1 MTSENSK
8 IILELALKLD
18 NLVNAKELLLENN
31 MSEITIEFLDPK
43 QKKLHFYKDQ
53 VLKFDLVEDILLA
66 LMDGRIDDINGT
78 IQRIIT
84 IKP

>member
-8 IILELALKLD
+8 IILALAIKLD
-18 NLVNAKELLLENN
+18 NLANAKELLLENN
-31 MSEITIEFLDPK
+31 MSLITIEFLDPK
-43 QKKLHFYKDQ
+43 QKKLYFYKDQ

-84 IKP
+84 IKS